1 MKETT
6 LCRLTVF
13 LGWGKK
19 CRVLAVT
26 VSVRYCRHLGSFTP
40 APALMIRFPGLAWVL
55 VRAVRQLL
63 SASLGWRWRILDQVS
78 LWLLVNMDKY
88 TFLFL
93 ELNLQCSNIIRI
105 NQTPD
110 SPVLSLYQLT
120 WSRSSCG
127 TQVQWPRRNPALFTL
142 LLCSPTRA
150 PHLQTQLCTALHS
163 WDNLRFKL
171 QMCKTVAKSWR
182 AGTTHFNR
190 F

>member
-1 MKETT
+1 MKVNAIWSLCAHYKQKVETFIH
-6 LCRLTVF
+6 LRKCREWRRQHCVGWVCF
-13 LGWGKK
+13 FSAGWGKK

-40 APALMIRFPGLAWVL
+40 APALLIRFPGLARVL

-78 LWLLVNMDKY
+78 LWLLINMDKY

-110 SPVLSLYQLT
+110 SPVLSLYQTNLV
-120 WSRSSCG
+120 
-127 TQVQWPRRNPALFTL
+127 QV
-142 LLCSPTRA
+142 
-150 PHLQTQLCTALHS
+150 
-163 WDNLRFKL
+163 
-171 QMCKTVAKSWR
+171 
-182 AGTTHFNR
+182 
-190 F
+190 